1 MNKYKLRFHL
11 AQGENY
17 MKWQLTHPDGTK
29 TYHDPDTTRFRLW
42 GCKFKNQ
49 RSTADKIHS
58 GAHKTVCAWVEAV
71 DIKVC
76 KYLKHPEEQLGPRLV
91 YNPRIQPYWHF
102 ESDPQES
109 IDNKMMLA
117 IESHGRN
124 LHQF

>member
-1 MNKYKLRFHL
+1 MSNYKLRFHL
-11 AQGENY
+11 AQGANF

-29 TYHDPDTTRFRLW
+29 TYHDPETTKFHLW

-49 RSTADKIHS
+49 RTTANKIHS

-71 DIKVC
+71 EVKE
-76 KYLKHPEEQLGPRLV
+76 LKNITTEQLGSRLV

-109 IDNKMMLA
+109 IDDRMMLA
-117 IESHGRN
+117 LETHGCSI
-124 LHQF
+124 HQF